1 MDRGYLGMD
10 EMLVAHSMDLNDR
23 HKKAQDITMDLT
35 DHDMALGLKDQSRKL
50 EWRDHNTGKG

>member
-1 MDRGYLGMD
+1 MD

-35 DHDMALGLKDQSRKL
+35 DHDMALELKDQSRKL
-50 EWRDHNTGKG
+50 EWKDHNMGKG